1 MRARVQALL
10 AAALLWPA
18 APAAAQDALADAEAA
33 YLDVDFER
41 TLSEAQGAIESGE
54 LGPTELAR
62 AYELLGV
69 SAAALG
75 DADTARDCF
84 LRMLSID
91 EERQLD
97 DTVPPRLRAP
107 FMEARGE
114 LTARADRLGV
124 EVVIARAY
132 SALRVTLTD
141 PFEMIQGIRVHVR
154 VEGGDGEWT
163 IIEEDY
169 EAEIM
174 ASYSRAAS
182 ADRLEYWLEVL
193 DPPGNR
199 IAVVGSE
206 FEPEVV
212 GRPAPAPAAG
222 APGGGAAGGGG
233 GGGPSI
239 VEEPAFWIVL
249 GSVVVV
255 GAAIGI
261 GFAVDAQSRVS
272 LVTQVSF

>member
-1 MRARVQALL
+1 MSARRLALV
-10 AAALLWPA
+10 AALASVSVA
-18 APAAAQDALADAEAA
+18 APAWAQGPLADAEEA
-33 YLDVDFER
+33 YLEVDFER
-41 TLSEAQGAIESGE
+41 TLSEAQGAIDSGE
-54 LGPTELAR
+54 LGPSELAR

-114 LTARADRLGV
+114 LIARADSLSV
-124 EVVIARAY
+124 EVVLARAY
-132 SALRVTLTD
+132 SALRVTLND
-141 PFEMIQGIRVHVR
+141 PFEMIQGIRLHVR
-154 VEGGDGEWT
+154 VEGGDGAWT
-163 IIEEDY
+163 IVEEDY
-169 EAEIM
+169 EPEIM
-174 ASYSRAAS
+174 AGYARAAA

-193 DPPGNR
+193 DPRGNR
-199 IAVVGSE
+199 ILVRGSE

-212 GRPAPAPAAG
+212 GRPVPA
-222 APGGGAAGGGG
+222 AAGGGG
-233 GGGPSI
+233 AGDGGTPGGGGTSI
-239 VEEPAFWIVL
+239 AEEPAFWIVL
-249 GSVVVV
+249 GAVVAV
-255 GAAIGI
+255 GAGIGI
-261 GFAVDAQSRVS
+261 GFGVDAASRVS